1 MGSDGAAYLTMK
13 GSEMATKESEVRPTK
28 RVAVVTGGAAGIGQ
42 AYALR
47 LAQDGHAVAIGDLG
61 PADNTVTLIRE
72 AGGEVFSAHL
82 DVSDAESVARFAAAV
97 TDRLGVADIL
107 VHNAGIYPVLPFE
120 AMDWP
125 TWRRVMNVN
134 LDSVFHLTKSFLP
147 GMKQTGWGRIVV
159 VASTAFHTGP
169 AGLVAYTASKG
180 GVIGFARSL
189 AAEVGE
195 YGITVNAIAPG
206 IVRTPGTLSGPQL
219 EMGLFEA
226 TLTAQAVK
234 RVGVPEDLM
243 GVVSFLTSEAAGFM
257 TGQTLAIDGG
267 VIRL

>member
-1 MGSDGAAYLTMK
+1 MTAQ
-13 GSEMATKESEVRPTK
+13 ESEVRTTK

-61 PADNTVTLIRE
+61 PADNTEKLIRE
-72 AGGEVFSAHL
+72 AGGEVFSAQC
-82 DVSDAESVARFAAAV
+82 DVSDAQSVARFAATV

-107 VHNAGIYPVLPFE
+107 VQNAGIYPVRPFE
-120 AMDWP
+120 ATDWA
-125 TWRRVMNVN
+125 TWRRVMDVN

-147 GMKQTGWGRIVV
+147 GMKQKGWGRIVV

-169 AGLVAYTASKG
+169 AGLVAYTSSKG

-206 IVRTPGTLSGPQL
+206 IMRTPGTLSGPQQG
-219 EMGLFEA
+219 MGLFEA
-226 TLTAQAVK
+226 TLIAQAVK
-234 RVGVPEDLM
+234 RIGVPEDLM

-257 TGQTLAIDGG
+257 TGQTLAVDGG
-267 VIRL
+267 VTRL